1 MEAVLNDLR
10 NAAIADGYGSPSSQV
25 ATSGQVETTKS
36 KPEKSFSVEVSD
48 CVSEAADSVRSCG
61 SSSKKSVKSIVANVK
76 AKLRETK
83 IKSDLRIKK
92 KITVDNSEASA
103 RGSHIS
109 SRQSFIFAE
118 KQHLLGSGFGAV

>member
-1 MEAVLNDLR
+1 M
-10 NAAIADGYGSPSSQV
+10 
-25 ATSGQVETTKS
+25 
-36 KPEKSFSVEVSD
+36 
-48 CVSEAADSVRSCG
+48 
-61 SSSKKSVKSIVANVK
+61 KSVKSIVANVK
-76 AKLRETK
+76 AKSKLREAK